1 MRSLKRRT
9 RTRDRRTRDCG
20 DREEKGRVQRYFCVF
35 RISAVEI
42 TCKTAC
48 K

>member
-1 MRSLKRRT
+1 MRA
-9 RTRDRRTRDCG
+9 RDHRARDCG
-20 DREEKGRVQRYFCVF
+20 ERKEKGRVQRYFCTF
-35 RISAVEI
+35 RHKISAMEI